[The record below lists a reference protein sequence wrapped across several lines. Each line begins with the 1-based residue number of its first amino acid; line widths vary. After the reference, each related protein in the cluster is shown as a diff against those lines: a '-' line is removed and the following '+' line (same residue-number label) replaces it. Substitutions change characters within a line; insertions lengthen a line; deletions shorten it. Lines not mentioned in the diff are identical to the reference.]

1 MIVSGPGRTD
11 HQVGVSQIGRA
22 VMFSI
27 EGPLPYDKGVTGTD
41 VAATGAPPARPGA
54 LIGYARCS
62 TVAQDTGIQRA
73 ALAGYGVPA
82 DRIYVDE
89 GFTGTTTVRPG
100 LDQALA
106 AVHAGDT
113 LIVPK
118 LDRFAR
124 SVPDARALADLII
137 SRGARL
143 QIGPTLYDP
152 KDPFGKMFF
161 NILAAFAEFEV
172 DLIRLR
178 TIEGMA
184 RARQRGRLKGKQ
196 PKLNGQQRAHLRQ
209 LDREGKKTPTE
220 LAELFGVSRAT
231 IYRELK
237 KAQQVAA

>member
-1 MIVSGPGRTD
+1 
-11 HQVGVSQIGRA
+11 
-22 VMFSI
+22 
-27 EGPLPYDKGVTGTD
+27 VTGTD
-41 VAATGAPPARPGA
+41 APAAAAPLARPGA

-62 TVAQDTGIQRA
+62 TVGQDTGIQRA

-89 GFTGTTTVRPG
+89 GFTGTTTGRPG

-143 QIGPTLYDP
+143 QIGPAVYDP